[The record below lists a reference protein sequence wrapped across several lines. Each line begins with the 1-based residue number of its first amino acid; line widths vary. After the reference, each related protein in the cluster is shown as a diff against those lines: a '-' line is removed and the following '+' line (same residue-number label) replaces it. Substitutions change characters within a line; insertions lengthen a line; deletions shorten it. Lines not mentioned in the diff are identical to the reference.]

1 MQGHTLSRLHVAHGL
16 GQLDTDSSDPAIPAV
31 SHQDPN
37 SAGSAETADV
47 GSASDREMKRSGK
60 EGDGSRHVHMAGDLE
75 QGRGHH
81 TGEPD
86 LWASMLRKKIG
97 ADPEKLDSQGSE
109 TMHQESGLSRLGSQT
124 ALLGSNQ
131 VSSSEVEVHSPHHH
145 AAQPAASAMHHQGGL
160 QQPLGGQPLA
170 DQPQPQEALSGFRR
184 LGRLL
189 MHTTH
194 LAPHPP
200 PHPPPE
206 NPTLQGGQ
214 PLPTNASQQPSH
226 TSMWRRVGQGTKI
239 MAAFKKKSSIEPG
252 GLPGVTADSEGRA
265 LQTAGS
271 TASDRPLLPAG
282 TPNGIRCIVFYMM
295 LWVGHVTLA
304 SMLVYHGV
312 ELLCSQA
319 LCMLVR
325 PNAHSHSVHRFH
337 IKACLST

>member
-16 GQLDTDSSDPAIPAV
+16 GQLDTDSSNPVIPAV
-31 SHQDPN
+31 PCQD
-37 SAGSAETADV
+37 ADSAEMADV
-47 GSASDREMKRSGK
+47 SSASEMKRNRK

-109 TMHQESGLSRLGSQT
+109 TMHQEPGLSRLGSQA
-124 ALLGSNQ
+124 ALLGSDQ

-145 AAQPAASAMHHQGGL
+145 AAQPAASAMHHQGSL
-160 QQPLGGQPLA
+160 QQPSRGQPLA
-170 DQPQPQEALSGFRR
+170 EQPQAQEAPSGFRR

-200 PHPPPE
+200 LQPSGPA
-206 NPTLQGGQ
+206 QGGQ
-214 PLPTNASQQPSH
+214 QLPADANQQPSH
-226 TSMWRRVGQGTKI
+226 MSMWRRVGQGTRI

-252 GLPGVTADSEGRA
+252 GLPGMNVGSEGGG
-265 LQTAGS
+265 LQAAGS
-271 TASDRPLLPAG
+271 TASDHPLLPAG
-282 TPNGIRCIVFYMM
+282 TPNGI
-295 LWVGHVTLA
+295 
-304 SMLVYHGV
+304 
-312 ELLCSQA
+312 
-319 LCMLVR
+319 
-325 PNAHSHSVHRFH
+325 
-337 IKACLST
+337 